1 MLGQHGDGRMRS
13 LRRTCCGRARARE
26 GPADEG
32 PAGSFRGEPY
42 LAGFSSSASEFLT
55 GFVRF
60 LNGFVIFLIPVSL
73 KELENLLICYK
84 TSNMC
89 CGMHESCY
97 FDSTG

>member
-1 MLGQHGDGRMRS
+1 MLAAGGAATRV
-13 LRRTCCGRARARE
+13 RARK